1 MPELREQLRDFIE
14 SGARPVTA
22 DEVLARRFPARR
34 SSSPMSPP
42 VVRRFAMYAAV
53 AVAAA
58 VVALIVGLAVAPA
71 GPRLVTRGLSVPTV
85 LAKAATAAAVEPS
98 VAAGPGQFLYVRTLT
113 GSVDFTGSSP
123 GKPLEQFYVQQLNQL
138 WSTATGAVAVSSEVV
153 GVPRFV
159 SGRDRAAWRADGSK
173 LLRSGTGGGAT
184 AAFYD
189 VADLPTDPARL
200 NAYFTRQGDLT
211 PRPPSGRDAAWR
223 FTTALDFLQGGASSA
238 QRAALLRYIDTIPGV
253 RDQGSATTLGTNAT
267 GTLLSIS
274 SDQRKESVQAILD
287 VATSQLLEVRTVD
300 AAQGGR
306 IGDYSDFIFSGVADA
321 ARVAPPGA
329 PPLPVAWPHGTGK
342 EPAPGSVY
350 PSAR

>member
-1 MPELREQLRDFIE
+1 MPELHEQLRDFIE

-22 DEVLARRFPARR
+22 DEILARRVPAGR
-34 SSSPMSPP
+34 SSDHMSPP
-42 VVRRFAMYAAV
+42 AVGRFAMYAAG

-58 VVALIVGLAVAPA
+58 TVALIVGLAVAPA
-71 GPRLVTRGLSVPTV
+71 GPRPVSRGLSAPTV
-85 LAKAATAAAVEPS
+85 LAKAAAAAAAEPV

-123 GKPLEQFYVQQLNQL
+123 GKPLEQFYVQQLNQV
-138 WSTATGAVAVSSEVV
+138 WSTATVAATVSSEVV
-153 GVPRFV
+153 GGPRFV

-173 LLRSGTGGGAT
+173 PLKSGAGGGA
-184 AAFYD
+184 APASYD
-189 VADLPTDPARL
+189 VADLPTDPSQL
-200 NAYFTRQGDLT
+200 SAYFARQPNLT
-211 PRPPSGRDAAWR
+211 SRPPTGSDAVWR
-223 FTTALDFLQGGASSA
+223 FTSALDFLQSGASSA

-253 RDQGSATTLGTNAT
+253 QDRGSATTLGTNET
-267 GTLLSIS
+267 GTLLSIAS
-274 SDQRKESVQAILD
+274 AQKKEAVQAILD

-306 IGDYSDFIFSGVADA
+306 IGDYSDFIFAGVADG
-321 ARVAPPGA
+321 ARVAPSGA

-350 PSAR
+350 P